1 MKKLARTVEKFKGIS
16 IGLDIHISFIQW
28 QAIDQ
33 HGDDMGSGRFHSS
46 IQDVQKWARQWRG
59 RQVQFAIEASGS
71 VYWVFD
77 LLVEMFGEKAVC
89 PVQPAKMRMI
99 ANSQEKNDAND
110 AWWLAY
116 LLHEGRAPKAFL
128 PQGVLRELRI
138 ASREQRDTTDR
149 RSDVIRRIRSHL
161 QQLGLKLPKSF
172 LSSAKK
178 RDETRKI
185 LKAVQGE
192 RGKAVRRMWREAMQ
206 KSRDILAL
214 QKRIDKLAAELPE
227 VQTIAAEI
235 PGLGKVLSA
244 TLVAELGDPRRFK
257 SAKAYAKA
265 TGLTP
270 GYRISGGKNAGGTTM
285 SRQGSRY
292 ARWALTRAVIS
303 CLRCK
308 HGDGAALKEWFL
320 IRAKY
325 KVKKKVIVE
334 AAKKLAEG
342 VWRLFNLGEV
352 FDLKK
357 ACPAARKA

>member
-1 MKKLARTVEKFKGIS
+1 MKKLTRCVVKFKGIS
-16 IGLDIHISFIQW
+16 IGLDIHISFTQW
-28 QAIDQ
+28 QAIDE
-33 HGDDMGSGRFHSS
+33 HGNEAGSGRFPSS
-46 IQDVQKWARQWRG
+46 LKEFEKWMRQWSG
-59 RQVQFAIEASGS
+59 KKVQFAIEASGS
-71 VYWVFD
+71 VYWIYD
-77 LLVEMFGEKAVC
+77 LLAEKFGEQAVC
-89 PVQPAKMRMI
+89 PVQPAKMRVI
-99 ANSQEKNDAND
+99 ANSQEKNDEND

-128 PQGVLRELRI
+128 PTGVLRELRI
-138 ASREQRDTTDR
+138 ASRELRYCTDR

-172 LSSAKK
+172 LSSIKK
-178 RDETRKI
+178 RDEARAI
-185 LKAVQGE
+185 LKTVQGE
-192 RGKAVRRMWREAMQ
+192 RGEAVRQLWKEAMQ
-206 KSRDILAL
+206 KSREMRAIKSRL
-214 QKRIDKLAAELPE
+214 DKLGAKLPE
-227 VQTIAAEI
+227 VKTIADEM
-235 PGLGKVLSA
+235 PGLGSLLSA

-270 GYRISGGKNAGGTTM
+270 GYRISGGKSTGGTTM
-285 SRQGSRY
+285 SRQGSRH

-308 HGDGAALKEWFL
+308 KGDGAALKDWFQ

-342 VWRLFNLGEV
+342 VWRLFNFGEV
-352 FDLKK
+352 FELKK
-357 ACPAARKA
+357 AFPVRAA

>member
-1 MKKLARTVEKFKGIS
+1 
-16 IGLDIHISFIQW
+16 LDIHIRFIQW
-28 QAIDQ
+28 QAIDE
-33 HGDDMGSGRFHSS
+33 HGDEAGSGRFASS
-46 IQDVQKWARQWRG
+46 PHEIEKWLRQWQG
-59 RQVQFAIEASGS
+59 RKVQFAIEASGS
-71 VYWVFD
+71 VYWVHD
-77 LLVEMFGEKAVC
+77 LLVEKFGEASVC

-99 ANSQEKNDAND
+99 ANSQEKNDEND

-116 LLHEGRAPKAFL
+116 LLHEGRAPRAFL
-128 PQGVLRELRI
+128 PKGVLRELRI
-138 ASREQRDTTDR
+138 ASRELRWSTDR

-161 QQLGLKLPKSF
+161 QQLGVKLPKSF
-172 LSSAKK
+172 LSSSKK
-178 RDETRKI
+178 RDETRAI
-185 LKAVQGE
+185 LKTVQGE
-192 RGKAVRRMWREAMQ
+192 RGEAVRRLWKEAMQ
-206 KSRDILAL
+206 KTREMLAIR
-214 QKRIDKLAAELPE
+214 KRLDKLALALPE
-227 VQTIAAEI
+227 VKTIAEEM
-235 PGLGKVLSA
+235 PGLGSLLSA

-270 GYRISGGKNAGGTTM
+270 GYRISSDKKMGATRM
-285 SRQGSRY
+285 SRQGSRH

-303 CLRCK
+303 CMRCK
-308 HGDGAALKEWFL
+308 KGDGAALKEWFQ

-357 ACPAARKA
+357 AFPKRRVA